1 MENRAKLLNKYF
13 AKADI
18 GGTPSINDLREKEF
32 NGEPL
37 TLKEKQALVNFD
49 RFRLNQLNSQ
59 TDDLTFHKKY
69 QELQVMANL
78 GEYTE
83 FLNQKYFI

>member
-18 GGTPSINDLREKEF
+18 GGVPSINDLREKEF

-37 TLKEKQALVNFD
+37 TQKEKQALVNFD
-49 RFRLNQLNSQ
+49 RFRLNELNAQ
-59 TDDLTFHKKY
+59 TDDISFHKKY

-78 GEYTE
+78 GDYIE
-83 FLNQKYFI
+83 FLNEKYFI